1 MNVATPQATRD
12 WKHDAKTKDH
22 HKAHKIFNLLVS
34 LQQPPPDS
42 SLPFDPSA
50 LAHAPIHNPDVRV
63 PSKHDVL
70 DTQVKPETAAFVHD
84 DPDGN
89 AAVQSPTVS
98 AFGSRFDAS
107 QFAKRRMCKIG
118 S

>member
-1 MNVATPQATRD
+1 M
-12 WKHDAKTKDH
+12 
-22 HKAHKIFNLLVS
+22 
-34 LQQPPPDS
+34 
-42 SLPFDPSA
+42 
-50 LAHAPIHNPDVRV
+50 
-63 PSKHDVL
+63 
-70 DTQVKPETAAFVHD
+70 KPETAAFVHD

>member
-1 MNVATPQATRD
+1 MTGSMTQKQKTITRR
-12 WKHDAKTKDH
+12 TKYLTSS
-22 HKAHKIFNLLVS
+22 FPSNNLLPI
-34 LQQPPPDS
+34 L
-42 SLPFDPSA
+42 SLPFDPPA
-50 LAHAPIHNPDVRV
+50 LAHAPVHNPSVRV
-63 PSKHDVL
+63 PSKHEVL
-70 DTQVKPETAAFVHD
+70 DTQVKPETAVFVHD

-98 AFGSRFDAS
+98 AFRSRFDAS

>member
-1 MNVATPQATRD
+1 M
-12 WKHDAKTKDH
+12 
-22 HKAHKIFNLLVS
+22 
-34 LQQPPPDS
+34 
-42 SLPFDPSA
+42 
-50 LAHAPIHNPDVRV
+50 LAHAPVHNPSVRV